1 MEIGAC
7 KVLSPT
13 ESRGFLDRFLINKSA
28 CSENIRVF
36 RIGKTLKPIEN
47 SSEKLREA
55 TKMTYNKMVKS
66 IPKENREKLS
76 DRLIDT
82 ILKSKRVDKMPDRL
96 AKNILSRWSQGPL
109 TDDDSLAE
117 LLEASVLLEPE
128 KTVES
133 LKQKLQMVNLAK
145 AVEQVSAKGG

>member
-1 MEIGAC
+1 
-7 KVLSPT
+7 LSPT
-13 ESRGFLDRFLINKSA
+13 ASRGSLDRFLINKSA
-28 CSENIRVF
+28 CFGNIRVS
-36 RIGKTLKPIEN
+36 RIGKTLKPIGN

-55 TKMTYNKMVKS
+55 TKMTYHKMVKS

-76 DRLIDT
+76 DRLVDT
-82 ILKSKRVDKMPDRL
+82 ILKSKRGDKMPDRL
-96 AKNILSRWSQGPL
+96 AKSILSRWSQGPL

-145 AVEQVSAKGG
+145 AVEQVSAKEG